1 MVSCQQHRTLREG
14 EPVFRN
20 GDAADKFYILS
31 SGKLRVT
38 AEPASPAS
46 HAESGAIALGTIH
59 AGEGF
64 GESSLLNGKSRRTKT
79 VTCAAGTCEVVE
91 VLGEDFL
98 RLIEKSQF
106 VRQSFQWVNSRRTE
120 QNERVQA
127 QHEDPIMR
135 KYLGK

>member
-1 MVSCQQHRTLREG
+1 M
-14 EPVFRN
+14 
-20 GDAADKFYILS
+20 
-31 SGKLRVT
+31 
-38 AEPASPAS
+38 
-46 HAESGAIALGTIH
+46 
-59 AGEGF
+59 
-64 GESSLLNGKSRRTKT
+64 
-79 VTCAAGTCEVVE
+79 VE

>member
-1 MVSCQQHRTLREG
+1 M
-14 EPVFRN
+14 
-20 GDAADKFYILS
+20 
-31 SGKLRVT
+31 
-38 AEPASPAS
+38 
-46 HAESGAIALGTIH
+46 
-59 AGEGF
+59 
-64 GESSLLNGKSRRTKT
+64 
-79 VTCAAGTCEVVE
+79 VE

-135 KYLGK
+135 KYLGKYSKPFGIAPLPTLACCTCDLYCLREHSSVPRKGQCNRSLSIGLVVDLRRGREDSLRSSRGRGAAGRGRARQLQTKVFMGL